1 MSMSTNNG
9 SLIENLKNIFGLYV
23 TDVKLSAAEK
33 LSHGLAAAAILFA
46 GAFLGL
52 GAMLFLSV
60 ALALLLSELI
70 GLIWACVAVAVIYAL
85 LITLLVLFRRTL
97 VDDPITRMVT
107 SLMLDAPETP
117 AATSTSITKSN
128 GNEAE

>member
-1 MSMSTNNG
+1 MSMSNNNG
-9 SLIENLKNIFGLYV
+9 SLIENLKNIFRLYV

-33 LSHGLAAAAILFA
+33 LSHGLAVAAILFA

-60 ALALLLSELI
+60 ALALLLSELM
-70 GLIWACVAVAVIYAL
+70 GLIWACVTIAVIYGL
-85 LITLLVLFRRTL
+85 LITLIVLFRRTL

-117 AATSTSITKSN
+117 AATSTSITKPN
-128 GNEAE
+128 GNESK